1 MLSRTAESLFWTS
14 RNMERADT
22 IARKLEV
29 GYRMSMMPVQ
39 SGGMA
44 SEWNSILA
52 ATGELEKFHEHY
64 DEESQENVEQ
74 FLVYDDGNS
83 SSIKNCIRSARNNA
97 REVRT
102 AITSD
107 VWSAL
112 NQTYLEFRDFDTGNL
127 RRPDLPSLC
136 DWTKRQAATVRGAFI
151 NTQLH
156 QDGADFFNLG
166 YFVERAD
173 NTARMLDIK
182 YHVLLPT
189 IETVG
194 GAVDNY
200 QWTTLLRAFSSHRSF
215 HWAYGGD
222 YSPEKIADFLILNHT
237 CPRSLKYCIAQTNIH
252 LDRLSLGYGSYSA
265 AQLHAMKMKED
276 LATARISDIIQN
288 GLHEFLI
295 QFTIENNQLA
305 QQIADSFM
313 FGDR

>member
-22 IARKLEV
+22 IARKLEM
-29 GYRMSMMPVQ
+29 GYRMSMMPTQ

-44 SEWNSILA
+44 SEWQSILA
-52 ATGELEKFHEHY
+52 ATGELEKFQQHY
-64 DEESQENVEQ
+64 DEENQDNVEH
-74 FLVYDDGNS
+74 FLVYSSENP
-83 SSIKNCIRSARNNA
+83 SSIKQCIRAARNNA
-97 REVRT
+97 RQVRT

-112 NQTYLEFRDFDTGNL
+112 NQAYLEFQAFEVQGGTK
-127 RRPDLPSLC
+127 PDLPSLC
-136 DWTKRQAATVRGAFI
+136 DWTKRQAATVRGAFS

-166 YFVERAD
+166 YFVERAG

-200 QWTTLLRAFSSHRSF
+200 QWTTLLRAFSSHRAF

-222 YSPEKIADFLILNHT
+222 YSPDKIAHFLILNQA
-237 CPRSLKYCIAQTNIH
+237 CPRSLKYCLGQTNQH
-252 LDRLSLGYGSYSA
+252 LDRLSQGYGAYSP
-265 AQLHAMKMKED
+265 AQLHAMRMRDD
-276 LATARISDIIQN
+276 LATASVGDIIQN

-305 QQIADSFM
+305 EKIADSFL
-313 FGDR
+313 FGER